1 MFWTPAQLTPW
12 LQAIR
17 SGLPAA
23 APAEGVY
30 GYVANPFN
38 PQALQNLLAQ
48 KQRSAAKGFILLV
61 RNAHQLTQ
69 LCPALPE
76 ACREAITTY
85 WQPGQPA
92 TTLILPALGSLSPLL
107 TGEHATIAVRCPQAG
122 YMQEYLAAAAIPLVS
137 TSLNISGERAALSAG
152 QIPAGIPALTLPEP
166 LSGTPSRIFNPLTN
180 EWLR

>member
-1 MFWTPAQLTPW
+1 MYWSPSHLSPW
-12 LQAIR
+12 LSAIR
-17 SGLPAA
+17 NGQPAA

-38 PQALQNLLAQ
+38 PAALKAVLDI
-48 KQRSAAKGFILLV
+48 KQRSSAKGFILLV
-61 RNAHQLTQ
+61 QSPAQLAQ
-69 LCPALPE
+69 LCPNLPE
-76 ACREAITTY
+76 SCQSAIQTY

-107 TGEHATIAVRCPQAG
+107 TGGHGTIAVRCPQSA

-137 TSLNISGERAALSAG
+137 TSLNLSGKPPATHISQL
-152 QIPAGIPALTLPEP
+152 PANLPALTLPEA
-166 LSGTPSRIFNPLTN
+166 LSGTPSRIFNPLSS